1 MSNEIDIESI
11 EGQLRQVQRSVASLS
26 NELASVNKLLEETKE
41 SIKSLENTIQAGSK
55 VSVTDLLRELAYLE
69 TGLLAYRDQISRAS
83 NQLSG
88 LVAQLSSTSNE
99 FNEIK
104 VMMFSSLD
112 EMRNSIATYEK
123 TIKDTLMLVQET
135 QLELLSR
142 IRRVEDGLELL
153 KSYVMEHQKQQK

>member
-83 NQLSG
+83 NQLSE
-88 LVAQLSSTSNE
+88 LVAQLSTTANE

-112 EMRNSIATYEK
+112 EMRNGIAAYEK

-142 IRRVEDGLELL
+142 IRKVEDGLELL
-153 KSYVMEHQKQQK
+153 KSYIMEHQKQQK

>member
-11 EGQLRQVQRSVASLS
+11 EGGQLRQVQRSVASLS

-83 NQLSG
+83 NQLSE
-88 LVAQLSSTSNE
+88 LVAQLSTTANE

-112 EMRNSIATYEK
+112 EMRNALPPT
-123 TIKDTLMLVQET
+123 
-135 QLELLSR
+135 
-142 IRRVEDGLELL
+142 RRP
-153 KSYVMEHQKQQK
+153 